1 MKSPKHLKV
10 AALAAAALGVFGGLG
25 SAIASTTSP
34 SNAVTI
40 NQNLAQSTQLL
51 AQAQQFG
58 EQPVLDQSRILLVAA
73 PGSALNPNQFFIIE
87 QQSNARPCWN
97 EPSPGTID
105 PLWTTFDFTGIC
117 GRVSDSNGYSIR
129 TSGIDQGAN
138 YQFKLEQSG
147 NDLVLYGLPR
157 PTNPDKRRLVIGRTN
172 GRSATGFT
180 RINLEPGWSLAKR
193 TFEGRTLGHIYTTN
207 QTTLAQLLNAGGAA
221 PTPGPGTQPPV
232 VVRPP
237 ATPAPFPD
245 IQGNLYAA
253 QIARASELNLISG
266 FEDGSFRPRN
276 TLTREQAVSIV
287 MEGIQ
292 QRAPQSIL
300 AGLPQAVSG
309 TPFPDVATNRWS
321 ALKIAQAKQ
330 LGIITGD
337 FETGR
342 FRPSDNVTRAELMAM
357 LRKAAMIEVSGQ
369 STVAGTPVTSLVP
382 TQSPVGFTDISGHW
396 AASTVTEMSAYCGI
410 ASPLNETG
418 TSFAPNAQA
427 LRDFAS
433 AAVVRWVDCPARQRG
448 V

>member
-1 MKSPKHLKV
+1 MKSLKHLKV
-10 AALAAAALGVFGGLG
+10 AALAAAALGVFGGVG
-25 SAIASTTSP
+25 SAIASTTNSH
-34 SNAVTI
+34 NAVTI
-40 NQNLAQSTQLL
+40 NQSLTQSTQLL

-58 EQPVLDQSRILLVAA
+58 EQPVIDQSRLLLVAA

-129 TSGIDQGAN
+129 TNGIDQGAN
-138 YQFKLEQSG
+138 YQFKLEPSG

-157 PTNPDKRRLVIGRTN
+157 ATNPDKRRLVIGRTN
-172 GRSATGFT
+172 GRSTTGFA

-193 TFEGRTLGHIYTTN
+193 TFNGQTLGHVYTTN
-207 QTTLAQLLNAGGAA
+207 QTALAQLLDAGGAA
-221 PTPGPGTQPPV
+221 PTPTPGTQPPV

-253 QIARASELNLISG
+253 QIARASQLNLISG

-287 MEGIQ
+287 MEGLQ
-292 QRAPQSIL
+292 QRAPQSVL
-300 AGLPQAVSG
+300 AALPQRA
-309 TPFPDVATNRWS
+309 TANPFPDVATNRWS

-330 LGIITGD
+330 LEIITGD
-337 FETGR
+337 FGTGR
-342 FRPSDNVTRAELMAM
+342 FRPSDNITRAELIAM
-357 LRKAAMIEVSGQ
+357 LRKAAMVEFSEQ
-369 STVAGTPVTSLVP
+369 TTVAGTPTASLVP
-382 TQSPVGFTDISGHW
+382 TQAPVGFTDISGHW
-396 AASTVTEMSAYCGI
+396 AANTITEMSAYCGI

-418 TSFAPNAQA
+418 GSF
-427 LRDFAS
+427 
-433 AAVVRWVDCPARQRG
+433 
-448 V
+448 